1 LLYAEAGIT
10 TAQEGA
16 THLSQLVTMKRA
28 SAAGANIIDV
38 VAYPFIPD
46 LDNVL
51 EAYPVAGWGKY

>member
-1 LLYAEAGIT
+1 
-10 TAQEGA
+10 
-16 THLSQLVTMKRA
+16 MKRA

-51 EAYPVAGWGKY
+51 EAYPVAGWGKYE